1 MESYTLLTL
10 SGVNK
15 TMSNA
20 AKIRQAIKKMSQN
33 PTDIKRVLDAG
44 VGGRKNE
51 IVKSLGQDFTR
62 DEVAQTLRD
71 ILSKAQAGGASSA
84 RPVEWIGAAA
94 TLAAGALAA

>member
-1 MESYTLLTL
+1 
-10 SGVNK
+10 
-15 TMSNA
+15 MSNA

-33 PTDIKRVLDAG
+33 PTDIKRVLDSG
-44 VGGRKNE
+44 GGRKNE
-51 IVKSLGQDFTR
+51 LVKSLGQDFTR

>member
-1 MESYTLLTL
+1 
-10 SGVNK
+10 
-15 TMSNA
+15 MSNA

-33 PTDIKRVLDAG
+33 PADIKRVLDAG
-44 VGGRKNE
+44 GGRKNE
-51 IVKSLGQDFTR
+51 LVKSLGQDFTR

>member
-1 MESYTLLTL
+1 
-10 SGVNK
+10 
-15 TMSNA
+15 MSNA

-33 PTDIKRVLDAG
+33 PADIKRVLDSG
-44 VGGRKNE
+44 GGRKNE
-51 IVKSLGQDFTR
+51 LVKSLGQDFTR